1 MKLSDFFQQKE
12 TAESTHDWTL
22 VSHDH
27 NLAPID
33 ALAEFLADR
42 IVCCRCGKRTERY
55 QAWKQRFSEGTPLS
69 PEFHDSLSEGFIKP
83 GFGLP
88 NQEKKFPLDHLQGMV
103 AQFLWYFL
111 VLETSPEEIIKIAS
125 PGFSVT
131 DHGADGFVIHRAP
144 TGSLMFRLWEIK
156 KCTGS
161 SPISTAVNRAYK
173 QLQDN
178 GYEYL
183 ARLSNFDQELPDAE
197 LAEFYGKLPELW
209 KQCSPEAAVG
219 VAVAT
224 NNSGVQENCFAKF
237 GEHFPNLTIPKRLR
251 GMLSAINDFP
261 SFCEKVQKA
270 IWKGL

>member
-1 MKLSDFFQQKE
+1 MKLSDFFQKKE
-12 TAESTHDWTL
+12 TVESTHDWAL

-27 NLAPID
+27 NLVPID
-33 ALAEFLADR
+33 ALAEFLADL
-42 IVCCRCGKRTERY
+42 IMCCRCGKRTERY
-55 QAWKQRFSEGTPLS
+55 QAWKQRSSEGTPLS
-69 PEFHDSLSEGFIKP
+69 SEFHDSLSKGYIKP
-83 GFGLP
+83 AFGLP
-88 NQEKKFPLDHLQGMV
+88 NKPVPADHLQGIV
-103 AQFLWYFL
+103 AQYLWYFL
-111 VLETSPEEIIKIAS
+111 VSELPSEKIEKIEP
-125 PGFSVT
+125 PGFGVT

-161 SPISTAVNRAYK
+161 SPISTTVNRAYK

-183 ARLSNFDQELPDAE
+183 ARLSNSNQELPDAE

-209 KQCSPEAAVG
+209 NQCSSEAAAG

-237 GEHFPNLTIPKRLR
+237 GEHFPNLTTPKRLR
-251 GMLSAINDFP
+251 GMLSAIDDFP